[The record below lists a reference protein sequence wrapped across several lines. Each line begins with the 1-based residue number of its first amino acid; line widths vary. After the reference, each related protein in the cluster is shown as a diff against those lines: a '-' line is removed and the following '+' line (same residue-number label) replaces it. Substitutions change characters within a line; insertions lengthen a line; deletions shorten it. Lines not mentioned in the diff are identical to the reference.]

1 MSLDD
6 MPGILR
12 DYFERKRHCRIDAPA
27 PADDDIY
34 LLVSKYA
41 EGTAEPGELEQLGQ
55 LCRENP
61 AYAALLTAMQP
72 KPSKPQTVLHFPWRS
87 MRRPVFIVCACAAA
101 LVLVLLL
108 HQYGGRSAARTAP
121 PVLFR
126 GESGQVDHGAQS
138 PGAIV
143 TRGAPSVTQSRR
155 GVTALALTIDDGTC
169 QTNTI
174 TLYQRACALLVGIDA
189 YDPVRTG
196 LPSLAETTNDV
207 RKVAGKLGEFQFD
220 TIEILENAQATR
232 SNMLAATERLMRAAG
247 PDGAFLL
254 YFAGHGLTDT
264 QRVDTGYFVPYD
276 GAADAGRRAERNISN
291 HDLRGL
297 IERTKVK
304 HSYIIADCCYAGLFR
319 YRSGREDGVP
329 APDYFYLK
337 EKTAKQVRQVLTA
350 TDDKEKC
357 VDGAFADAFTNALDR
372 MQEYSFIPAT
382 RLQNDIWSHVQ
393 SRIKSERG
401 KRGNTP
407 ETLEIR
413 MTPQF
418 MRDGGG
424 EFIFARTN
432 QAPLVYRLPQVASNA
447 PIHLPGVRGL
457 QFVQIA
463 DLDDDRQAELVYA
476 VSNMVRVVSLDGTL
490 KRQRRFAWPIQ
501 LDGITDI
508 NRDGWPEIVISR
520 GGLPHARVAFNAA
533 NYAYAQQFTNMFI
546 RILDDTLTPV
556 ATFTRHDGA
565 AGIFTAYD
573 GSRFLEVSGM
583 RTRLIADINRD
594 KRQELLAYTSGGYCL
609 TPRDLCAFDYTSGR
623 ILWKVPLASPVGE
636 PFARENDPVTDMA
649 LLLFGASASGNGAR
663 LPDGTEDD
671 LHAYLRLIRGDG
683 TLLWRKQLGSI
694 YTGLSA
700 EFLDLDRNGTN
711 EIVTWANAAS
721 AVRTNMAAKLRL
733 LLATDPAAAVAEA
746 REGFLENCRTA
757 AEVEQFITQLENEN
771 GMVNVFDHTGNLL
784 QSYTNQIAVKSLHVL
799 PDYVQGEETML
810 LALDGGAL
818 MLLDA
823 RLNERRRITLSGAGP
838 GEIIPW
844 VKGMLRTRFGEYVV
858 VLQYCK
864 EEPTNWVGRMQS
876 EIAPPITYSNVHIKL
891 LNKKTLA
898 TEFTIPLADKLVRND
913 GCPVDVKIHNVDNN
927 DDELIVLVEEQA
939 TVYRL
944 AERP

>member
-12 DYFERKRHCRIDAPA
+12 DYFERKRCCRVETPA
-27 PADDDIY
+27 SADDDIY
-34 LLVSKYA
+34 LLISKYV

-61 AYAALLTAMQP
+61 AYAALLTAMQH
-72 KPSKPQTVLHFPWRS
+72 KPAKPQTVLHFPWRS
-87 MRRPVFIVCACAAA
+87 MRRSVFTVCACAAA
-101 LVLVLLL
+101 LILVLAL
-108 HQYGGRSAARTAP
+108 HQYGGRSAARTAT
-121 PVLFR
+121 PVQFR
-126 GESGQVDHGAQS
+126 GESGQADHGSQNQ
-138 PGAIV
+138 GAIV
-143 TRGAPSVTQSRR
+143 TRGAPGVTRSGR

-196 LPSLAETTNDV
+196 LSSLKEATNDV

-232 SNMLAATERLMRAAG
+232 HNMLEAAERLMRAAG

-276 GAADAGRRAERNISN
+276 GAADAGRRAERNVSN
-291 HDLRGL
+291 HDLRTL

-319 YRSGREDGVP
+319 YRADRPRSV
-329 APDYFYLK
+329 AVPDYFYLNDVTSK
-337 EKTAKQVRQVLTA
+337 RVTQVLSA
-350 TDDKEKC
+350 VDDGENS
-357 VDGAFADAFTNALDR
+357 VDGAFADAFINALDR
-372 MQEYSFIPAT
+372 MPEYSFIPAT

-393 SRIKSERG
+393 SSIKRLRG
-401 KRGNTP
+401 EPGNTP
-407 ETLEIR
+407 EAQKIC

-418 MRDGGG
+418 ARYGGGG

-432 QAPLVYRLPQVASNA
+432 QAPLVYRLPQVVSNA
-447 PIHLPGVRGL
+447 PVYLPGVRGL
-457 QFVQIA
+457 QFVHIA
-463 DLDDDRQAELVYA
+463 DLDGNHQPQLLYTA
-476 VSNMVRVVSLDGTL
+476 SNMLRVVGLDGAQQH
-490 KRQRRFAWPIQ
+490 QRRFAWPVT
-501 LDGITDI
+501 LDYVADI
-508 NRDGWPEIVISR
+508 NHDSCAEICVSY
-520 GGLPHARVAFNAA
+520 GGGYIDYSAA
-533 NYAYAQQFTNMFI
+533 NFAAAQYFTNMFI
-546 RILDDTLTPV
+546 WVLDNDLNLLK
-556 ATFTRHDGA
+556 TFTRHDGNVSRNPSEK
-565 AGIFTAYD
+565 
-573 GSRFLEVSGM
+573 GSTFIEVTGM
-583 RTRLIADINRD
+583 RVLMAGDINNDRCA
-594 KRQELLAYTSGGYCL
+594 ELLAYTAAGYGR
-609 TPRDLCAFDYTSGR
+609 TPRYLCAFDYETGR
-623 ILWKVPLASPVGE
+623 ERWLVPLASPIGE
-636 PFARENDPVTDMA
+636 HFTSEPDPATGMS

-700 EFLDLDRNGTN
+700 DFLDLDRNGTN

-721 AVRTNMAAKLRL
+721 AVRTNIAAKLRL
-733 LLATDPAAAVAEA
+733 LLANDPAAAVAEV

-818 MLLDA
+818 VLLDA
-823 RLNERRRITLSGAGP
+823 RLNERRRINLSGTGP

-864 EEPTNWVGRMQS
+864 EEPTNWVGRIQS
-876 EIAPPITYSNVHIKL
+876 EIAPPITYSNIHIKL

-898 TEFTIPLADKLVRND
+898 TEFTIPLADKWVRND
-913 GCPVDVKIHNVDNN
+913 GCPVDVKIYNVDNN
-927 DDELIVLVEEQA
+927 DDDELIVLVEEQA